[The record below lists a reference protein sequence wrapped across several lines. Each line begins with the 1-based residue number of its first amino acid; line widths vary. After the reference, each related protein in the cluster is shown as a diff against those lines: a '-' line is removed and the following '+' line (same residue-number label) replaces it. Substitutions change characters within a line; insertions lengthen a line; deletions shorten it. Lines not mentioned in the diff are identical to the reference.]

1 MQSANGAI
9 LNHFALV
16 LCVMRNCMKNI
27 LSVQF
32 SLCSSKTLNMVS
44 CGDARM
50 CGVGGPATSGA
61 PRRGQ
66 HAPRRGRPHLAARLV
81 RKGLVSPF
89 SLS

>member
-1 MQSANGAI
+1 MHSANGAI

-61 PRRGQ
+61 PRRG
-66 HAPRRGRPHLAARLV
+66 RPHLAARLV

>member
-32 SLCSSKTLNMVS
+32 SLCSSKTLNME
-44 CGDARM
+44 
-50 CGVGGPATSGA
+50 ATYVIFDSDL
-61 PRRGQ
+61 RGEF
-66 HAPRRGRPHLAARLV
+66 LFV
-81 RKGLVSPF
+81 K
-89 SLS
+89 